1 MTPWTVVHQAPL
13 SIEFSRQEHWS
24 GLPFPSPEYLP
35 DPGIE
40 PGSSALQA
48 DTLPS
53 GPPGKLPSNSGLKNP
68 MGGSLF
74 YIVRIK
80 EKDRQRGGHW
90 QGHKT
95 MLSPGKCSFQVQ
107 VAGLCDLI
115 HLFNKHL
122 LSGSLRTDYYI
133 SMNKMYNK
141 VSDPLTLVFLRDVSC
156 LRSPSL
162 STFSLHMSSN
172 TVLLAPSSGR
182 WTMRI

>member
-1 MTPWTVVHQAPL
+1 M
-13 SIEFSRQEHWS
+13 I
-24 GLPFPSPEYLP
+24 FPSPG
-35 DPGIE
+35 DFPG
-40 PGSSALQA
+40 PGSEPRSPALQT

-162 STFSLHMSSN
+162 STFSLHVSSN